1 MKKRLI
7 SLLLSI
13 TMTAMLLTGC
23 GDKEEVTKDSND
35 ANIQTNEE
43 SEEETIE
50 VAEAPE
56 YTPGTWE
63 GTVYTNSHLGFT
75 MTFPDTYVIVT
86 GDTLKKYMGQTT
98 ETMLENS
105 DIKNMG
111 VPSVTYDFMA
121 LAPDQVSNI
130 SFAAEKNLHKLT
142 SEEYGDALLKT
153 FDIMGANYEVVGEPV
168 TWNAGNLDFYETD
181 MVVDYS
187 QMTGVEGQVA
197 SQSYLIHADE
207 DYIYYFVVTLQE
219 ESIEEIVTIL
229 DSIEEIN

>member
-1 MKKRLI
+1 MKKRIL
-7 SLLLSI
+7 SLLI
-13 TMTAMLLTGC
+13 IAAMSSTLLVGC
-23 GDKEEVTKDSND
+23 GSKEVAKDSND

-50 VAEAPE
+50 VTEVND

-63 GTVYTNSHLGFT
+63 GTIYTNSFLGFT
-75 MTFPDTYVIVT
+75 MTFPDTYVIVA
-86 GDTLKKYMGQTT
+86 GDTLKEYMGQTT

-130 SFAAEKNLHKLT
+130 SFAAEKNLYKLT

-153 FDIMGANYEVVGEPV
+153 FDIMGANYEVVGDPI
-168 TWNAGNLDFYETD
+168 TWNAGNLDFYEID
-181 MVVDYS
+181 MIVDYS

-197 SQSYLIHADE
+197 SQSYLIHAEE